1 LNPTVVYSDWSAR
14 ARIRSPTIAALL
26 VVVAVAVVG
35 VPVQFR
41 RSSND
46 DPLTLVAFHSAASAA
61 SSPVSFRDAAP
72 VMVDVVV
79 VVRVV

>member
-1 LNPTVVYSDWSAR
+1 M
-14 ARIRSPTIAALL
+14 
-26 VVVAVAVVG
+26 VVG

-61 SSPVSFRDAAP
+61 SSPPSFRDAAP

-79 VVRVV
+79 VVRVILLRVTLDPGTLRDAISGMGLVQQ